1 MENYLRWYLLL
12 YLLVYMGLAFVLPSY
27 RVWKQTGI
35 NPFVFTD
42 KDTAH
47 DFAGKMMKLLIAL
60 LFFGVSIHTF
70 SSSFYLY
77 LVPILYLE
85 TQVIK
90 IIGLILLHLSLFW
103 TIAAQFQMQKSWRI
117 GIDEVHKT
125 DLVQEG
131 IFQLSRN
138 PIFLGM
144 LISVLGLFLILP
156 NALLLS
162 VLFGTFIVLQLQ
174 VRLEE
179 EFLQK
184 QHGEKYLTFCRKAR
198 RWL

>member
-1 MENYLRWYLLL
+1 
-12 YLLVYMGLAFVLPSY
+12 
-27 RVWKQTGI
+27 
-35 NPFVFTD
+35 
-42 KDTAH
+42 
-47 DFAGKMMKLLIAL
+47 
-60 LFFGVSIHTF
+60 
-70 SSSFYLY
+70 LY